1 MKKNKTN
8 TKRWQHVSTTLPNVG
23 HAFLTGY
30 KIWNNLL
37 SHSYTWIHCAV
48 VVISGFFG
56 YNLSSLHII
65 TFPLSVCCEGIWSGP
80 IDTTSRYIEFDTDRC
95 PGHQKQCPITGG
107 TRYVKKLQTSPSDF
121 SNYCISKANIS
132 INIHVVNKKSMNYF
146 AMLISLFS
154 KKNNIE
160 LKIVILMI
168 IFR

>member
-1 MKKNKTN
+1 MLFWRV
-8 TKRWQHVSTTLPNVG
+8 TKSETTCFHIVI
-23 HAFLTGY
+23 HGY
-30 KIWNNLL
+30 IALL
-37 SHSYTWIHCAV
+37 LWFQD
-48 VVISGFFG
+48 FFG

-65 TFPLSVCCEGIWSGP
+65 TFPLSVCCEGISSGP
-80 IDTTSRYIEFDTDRC
+80 IDTTSRYVEFDTDRC

>member
-1 MKKNKTN
+1 MLFWRV
-8 TKRWQHVSTTLPNVG
+8 TKSETTCFHIVIHGYIALLLWFQD
-23 HAFLTGY
+23 FL
-30 KIWNNLL
+30 
-37 SHSYTWIHCAV
+37 
-48 VVISGFFG
+48 G

-95 PGHQKQCPITGG
+95 PGHQKQCPITVG